1 MNGAESIVMAYVVN
15 SLWQVP
21 LIMLAAWM
29 AARVVRPLGPGAEH
43 RVWVAAL
50 LGEAM
55 VPAISLLPWESMEVA
70 WPWHLHAQQAEQGS
84 VMVQVGGGTAS
95 GGMAIPSVLVAAVT
109 GLYATGMLYVAARF
123 AWRWMRL
130 ADLQQSAQAVSLSG
144 VAGIAWERGV
154 QRIGA
159 ASVELASSRHIFAP
173 LTMGIAKRCVLLP
186 AEMIA
191 DLADGEMETV
201 IGHELAH
208 VKRMDFA
215 KNVAYEL
222 ISLAV
227 SYHPAVW
234 FTKQRLT
241 ETREMICDAMAAE
254 ISGSKVYAQSLL
266 RLAELLLQGKTVRVP
281 YAIGVFDSSTL
292 ERRLMKLTEMKM
304 EIGHARRV
312 MALGACVVLGVAAA
326 TSAVALRVG
335 VDQKGS
341 GEKTASKSIP
351 TSVPAQKMQN
361 NLITK
366 VPPVYPPEAKAAR
379 IQGKVVLNAVIGV
392 DGHVENLKVVSG
404 PKELQQSS
412 LDAVRQ
418 WVYKPYT
425 VNGNPVEVTTD
436 INVIYSLAK

>member
-1 MNGAESIVMAYVVN
+1 MSGAESMVMAYILN

-21 LIMLAAWM
+21 LILAVAWF
-29 AARVVRPLGPGAEH
+29 AARLVRPLGPGAEH

-50 LGEAM
+50 LGEAL
-55 VPAISLLPWESMEVA
+55 VPAFSLLPWERVDVMM
-70 WPWHLHAQQAEQGS
+70 PWHLQAQQAQQGS
-84 VMVQVGGGTAS
+84 VVVQMGSGAAS
-95 GGMAIPSVLVAAVT
+95 SGMAIPPELISIVI
-109 GLYATGMLYVAARF
+109 GLYAATTLYFAARF
-123 AWRWMRL
+123 AWRWLRL
-130 ADLQQSAQAVSLSG
+130 SELERGSRPATLNGAA
-144 VAGIAWERGV
+144 ARAWQRGV

-159 ASVELASSRHIFAP
+159 GQVALVSSPKIFAP
-173 LTMGIAKRCVLLP
+173 LTMGIAKRCVMLP

-191 DLADGEMETV
+191 DLPSAEMETV

-208 VKRMDFA
+208 VKRMDFL
-215 KNVAYEL
+215 KNLAYEL
-222 ISLAV
+222 ISLPI

-234 FTKQRLT
+234 LTRQRLT

-254 ISGSKVYAQSLL
+254 ISGSRAYAQSLL

-292 ERRLMKLTEMKM
+292 ERRLMKLTEMKK
-304 EIGHARRV
+304 EIGRVRRV
-312 MALGACVVLGVAAA
+312 VALGACVVLGVAAA

-341 GEKTASKSIP
+341 SDKASNSIP

-366 VPPVYPPEAKAAR
+366 VPPVYPPEAKAAK
-379 IQGKVVLNAVIGV
+379 IQGKVVLDAVIGV
-392 DGHVENLKVVSG
+392 DGHVENLKAVSG
-404 PKELQQSS
+404 PKELQQSA

-425 VNGNPVEVTTD
+425 VNGNPVEVTTT